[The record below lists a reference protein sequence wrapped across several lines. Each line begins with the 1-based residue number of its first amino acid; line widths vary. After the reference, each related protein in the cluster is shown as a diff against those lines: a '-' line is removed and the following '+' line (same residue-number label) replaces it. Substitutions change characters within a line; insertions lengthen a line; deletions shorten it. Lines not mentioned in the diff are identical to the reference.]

1 MANRN
6 RKKTASAE
14 VVESV
19 EKELYENVRAYI
31 SAARAKVY
39 TVANAEMVKAYW
51 NVGREIVEK
60 QGGADRA
67 KYGNGLIRSLSVKLT
82 AEFGPGYTGTNLRY
96 MRLVYLAFP
105 NCHTLCDKLS
115 WSHYRLLAAVDK
127 IEARDFYLS
136 EAVKCKWSVRD
147 LQRQIE
153 TQFYQRLIA
162 NHVDLSSAG
171 KLVKRGKMD
180 ARDIVRSP
188 AILEFA
194 GISPAEYKEKDLQ
207 TGLVKHLG
215 KFMLELGRGFALV
228 REQCPIQIGNETY
241 HCDLLFYNFIARCFV
256 LIDLKV
262 GKVTPQDIGQM
273 QLYNHYY
280 ERESINP
287 GDNPPIGIVLGSD
300 RDEAVIRYTLNE
312 HERNLFAI
320 ISPTSSD
327 SRGAPNGTYARTC
340 RNRRGY
346 GTPRP
351 AAARAGKIFRT
362 SQDLQRRQVMPQAK
376 PEIGRSLVALILVYY
391 CQK

>member
-228 REQCPIQIGNETY
+228 ARQKRLTLEGKSY
-241 HCDLLFYNFIARCFV
+241 HVDLVFYNYILRCFV
-256 LIDLKV
+256 LCDLK
-262 GKVTPQDIGQM
+262 TDELTHADLGQM
-273 QLYNHYY
+273 QMYVNYY
-280 ERESINP
+280 ERELMKP
-287 GDNPPIGIVLGSD
+287 GDNPPIGIVLCTDKGAD
-300 RDEAVIRYTLNE
+300 LVRYTLPLHNKRIFAAKYKLHLPSE
-312 HERNLFAI
+312 QELIAELRRERTAI
-320 ISPTSSD
+320 EDAQLVTKLDASEIPRIKKSVFGT
-327 SRGAPNGTYARTC
+327 GAKERT
-340 RNRRGY
+340 RLNA
-346 GTPRP
+346 T
-351 AAARAGKIFRT
+351 T
-362 SQDLQRRQVMPQAK
+362 
-376 PEIGRSLVALILVYY
+376 
-391 CQK
+391 

>member
-136 EAVKCKWSVRD
+136 E
-147 LQRQIE
+147 
-153 TQFYQRLIA
+153 
-162 NHVDLSSAG
+162 
-171 KLVKRGKMD
+171 
-180 ARDIVRSP
+180 
-188 AILEFA
+188 
-194 GISPAEYKEKDLQ
+194 
-207 TGLVKHLG
+207 LVKHLG

-228 REQCPIQIGNETY
+228 REQCPIQIGDETY

-273 QLYNHYY
+273 QLYKHYY
-280 ERESINP
+280 EREMMNP

-312 HERNLFAI
+312 HERNLFAVKYHLNL
-320 ISPTSSD
+320 PTVEELQMELMRERAAIEEAMAIRALPPPEPEKKS
-327 SRGAPNGTYARTC
+327 APRKTLKGG
-340 RNRRGY
+340 RR
-346 GTPRP
+346 
-351 AAARAGKIFRT
+351 
-362 SQDLQRRQVMPQAK
+362 
-376 PEIGRSLVALILVYY
+376 
-391 CQK
+391 

>member
-207 TGLVKHLG
+207 AGLDIMGTGFLNVVP
-215 KFMLELGRGFALV
+215 AT
-228 REQCPIQIGNETY
+228 ET
-241 HCDLLFYNFIARCFV
+241 ATV
-256 LIDLKV
+256 L
-262 GKVTPQDIGQM
+262 
-273 QLYNHYY
+273 
-280 ERESINP
+280 
-287 GDNPPIGIVLGSD
+287 
-300 RDEAVIRYTLNE
+300 
-312 HERNLFAI
+312 
-320 ISPTSSD
+320 
-327 SRGAPNGTYARTC
+327 
-340 RNRRGY
+340 
-346 GTPRP
+346 
-351 AAARAGKIFRT
+351 
-362 SQDLQRRQVMPQAK
+362 
-376 PEIGRSLVALILVYY
+376 
-391 CQK
+391 

>member
-1 MANRN
+1 MAK
-6 RKKTASAE
+6 RKLKGVADATRASLSQVE

-31 SAARAKVY
+31 SAARARVY
-39 TVANAEMVKAYW
+39 AVADAEMVKAYW

-60 QGGADRA
+60 QGGNERSAYGDGLVDRLA
-67 KYGNGLIRSLSVKLT
+67 AKLT
-82 AEFGPGYTGTNLRY
+82 AEFGPGYTRVNLFY
-96 MRLVYLAFP
+96 MRRFYLAFP
-105 NCHTLCDKLS
+105 NVHTLCKQLS
-115 WSHYRLLAAVDK
+115 WSHYRTLITVENEKARQYYFE
-127 IEARDFYLS
+127 EAIKS
-136 EAVKCKWSVRD
+136 KWSVRD

-162 NHVDLSSAG
+162 NHSDLSTAG
-171 KLVKRGKMD
+171 KLVKRGKME

-207 TGLVKHLG
+207 EGLVKHLS

-273 QLYNHYY
+273 QLYKHYY
-280 ERESINP
+280 EREMMNP

-312 HERNLFAI
+312 HERNLFAVKYHLDL
-320 ISPTSSD
+320 PTVEELQMELMRERAAIEEAMALRTLPPPEAGRHS
-327 SRGAPNGTYARTC
+327 APRKTSKG
-340 RNRRGY
+340 
-346 GTPRP
+346 
-351 AAARAGKIFRT
+351 GK
-362 SQDLQRRQVMPQAK
+362 
-376 PEIGRSLVALILVYY
+376 
-391 CQK
+391 

>member
-105 NCHTLCDKLS
+105 NCHTLCDNLS

-207 TGLVKHLG
+207 EGLVKHLS

-228 REQCPIQIGNETY
+228 ARQKRLTLDGKSY
-241 HCDLLFYNFIARCFV
+241 HVDLVFYNYILRCFV
-256 LIDLKV
+256 LCDLK
-262 GKVTPQDIGQM
+262 TDELTHADLGQM
-273 QLYNHYY
+273 QMYVNYY
-280 ERESINP
+280 ERELMNP
-287 GDNPPIGIVLGSD
+287 GDNPPIGIVLCTDKGSD
-300 RDEAVIRYTLNE
+300 LVRYTLPLHNKRIFAAKYKLHLPSE
-312 HERNLFAI
+312 QELIAELRRERTAI
-320 ISPTSSD
+320 EDAQLVTKLDASEIPRIKKSVFGT
-327 SRGAPNGTYARTC
+327 GAKERT
-340 RNRRGY
+340 RLNA
-346 GTPRP
+346 T
-351 AAARAGKIFRT
+351 T
-362 SQDLQRRQVMPQAK
+362 
-376 PEIGRSLVALILVYY
+376 
-391 CQK
+391 

>member
-207 TGLVKHLG
+207 EGLVKHLS

-273 QLYNHYY
+273 QLYKHYY
-280 ERESINP
+280 EREMMNP

-312 HERNLFAI
+312 HERNLFAVKYHLHL
-320 ISPTSSD
+320 PTVEELQMELMRERAAIEEAMALRALPPPEAGRHS
-327 SRGAPNGTYARTC
+327 APR
-340 RNRRGY
+340 
-346 GTPRP
+346 
-351 AAARAGKIFRT
+351 KT
-362 SQDLQRRQVMPQAK
+362 SK
-376 PEIGRSLVALILVYY
+376 GR
-391 CQK
+391 KR